1 MDKEEYLNI
10 LDLGNYRIRFS
21 VFDKNSKSRFSK
33 NIPINFDCNY
43 SHHFKDIGN
52 LIKIAEKEISSYIEN
67 IILTLDNHNLFS
79 FDISLTKKLNSNLE
93 IKKIYEMIF
102 MELKQ
107 IINFNYPEY
116 EIIHII
122 IDNCIIDKKHYF
134 DLPDNGIK
142 TDNMKIDFKLICF
155 PKKLINEI
163 RNNFSKNNLKIKN
176 IFCTSYIKSY
186 SYLKNIGRNNISF
199 LDIGYKRCS
208 LLTYQ
213 NEKLKFIQ
221 TIPIGSFHITQ
232 DISKVLKVDFDLAE
246 NLKKYFNLIENN
258 FLTKRVNKDKFN
270 VEEVFKKKI
279 SKDLLKKVILYR
291 VQEIIDVTY
300 KRSDG
305 LFYNYNISDHDL
317 FLLGE
322 GSILFSNN
330 SFNLED
336 RFEFNSINFYKEKD
350 VEICKSAI
358 PFHLEYKKT
367 PEINNKKWGLFEKF
381 FNFFSR

>member
-43 SHHFKDIGN
+43 LHHFKDINN

-102 MELKQ
+102 LELKQ

-116 EIIHII
+116 QIIHII
-122 IDNCIIDKKHYF
+122 IDNCIVDKKHYF
-134 DLPDNGIK
+134 DLPNNGIK

-176 IFCTSYIKSY
+176 IFCTSYIKSH

-258 FLTKRVNKDKFN
+258 FLKKSVNKDKFN
-270 VEEVFKKKI
+270 VDEVFKKKI
-279 SKDLLKKVILYR
+279 SKELLKKVILYR
-291 VQEIIDVTY
+291 VQEIIDISY
-300 KRSDG
+300 ERSNK

-336 RFEFNSINFYKEKD
+336 KFEFNSINFYKEND

-358 PFHLEYKKT
+358 PFHLKYKKT

>member
-43 SHHFKDIGN
+43 LHHFKDISN

-102 MELKQ
+102 LELKQ

-116 EIIHII
+116 QIIHII
-122 IDNCIIDKKHYF
+122 IDNCIVDKKHYF
-134 DLPDNGIK
+134 DLPNNGIK

-163 RNNFSKNNLKIKN
+163 RNNFLKNNLKIKN

-258 FLTKRVNKDKFN
+258 FLKKSVNKDKFN
-270 VEEVFKKKI
+270 VDEVFKKKI

-291 VQEIIDVTY
+291 VQEIIDISY
-300 KRSDG
+300 ERSNR
-305 LFYNYNISDHDL
+305 LFYNYSISDHDL

-336 RFEFNSINFYKEKD
+336 RFEFNSINFYKEND

-358 PFHLEYKKT
+358 PFHFKYKKT